1 MPVYCLVDIWSN
13 DEGYLFICKADERG
27 DAVASLSE
35 SNEVIW
41 KNKQLVCLII
51 NETMLCFP
59 DPVRLPLLLLPTI
72 MPDH

>member
-1 MPVYCLVDIWSN
+1 MVFLKIVYIRKRRNMPVYCLVDIWSN

-41 KNKQLVCLII
+41 KNRQVVCLII
-51 NETMLCFP
+51 NET
-59 DPVRLPLLLLPTI
+59 V
-72 MPDH
+72 H